1 MYCIDY
7 KLKIVMIF
15 LRIEPDSP
23 GFINRRHPYG
33 RREKIRRKE
42 TLLLLEI
49 TKVKKNDM
57 KRIVYN
63 V

>member
-7 KLKIVMIF
+7 KLKIVMIFF

-33 RREKIRRKE
+33 RREKIRGKE
-42 TLLLLEI
+42 TLLL
-49 TKVKKNDM
+49 
-57 KRIVYN
+57 
-63 V
+63 